1 MSSQSLS
8 GTHAGSAD
16 RKPKLLQVVHHLDLG
31 GSEEVALSL
40 SEQLHEQYEIQ
51 FFAVRGVE
59 DTTVGHA
66 MKARLDKLGIPVHSG
81 TRRVLK
87 KGGFLEAAVQLAQ
100 TVRRERPD
108 IVHLH
113 TEIPELTHAISQGFI
128 GNASGR
134 AATVTRTLHNT
145 VYWGPWQRIGAQV
158 ERRLSEAPCAPCS
171 DAALSG
177 LQVFR
182 SSNGLP
188 PLSAQIARR
197 IYNGVSSPLIQ
208 HPQQPVARN
217 RPLKVLSAGRLEL
230 QKSVDLLPAILKHA
244 GTLGHPNAELNI
256 YGSGTLQTDLE
267 RWVAE
272 GVPGWTINMYPPT
285 PHLRAIMA
293 EHDVLL
299 MPSRFEGLGLLAVE
313 ALMAGLPVIGTQVA
327 GLNEVLT
334 EGYPLLAPAEDVEA
348 IGSLLAEVL
357 NDPSHFQAV
366 AQSWIEPTEAK
377 FGVERMGHE
386 YDEFYRHL
394 LRSHSHA
401 GQSWKAK
408 HA

>member
-1 MSSQSLS
+1 MSVQPLN
-8 GTHAGSAD
+8 GTKVG
-16 RKPKLLQVVHHLDLG
+16 RQTGKPKLLQVVHHLDLG

-40 SEQLHEQYEIQ
+40 SEQLHEQYEIHV
-51 FFAVRGVE
+51 FAVRGVE
-59 DTTVGHA
+59 DTSVGHA

-81 TRRVLK
+81 TRRTLK
-87 KGGFLEAAVQLAQ
+87 KGGFLEAAVRLAQ

-113 TEIPELTHAISQGFI
+113 TEIPELTHAISQGFL
-128 GNASGR
+128 GKASGR

-145 VYWGPWQRIGAQV
+145 VYWGPWQRIGARV
-158 ERRLSEAPCAPCS
+158 EQRLSEAPCAPCS
-171 DAALSG
+171 EAALSG
-177 LQVFR
+177 LQTFR

-188 PLSAQIARR
+188 PLPSQNARM

-208 HPQQPVARN
+208 RPHQPPAKD
-217 RPLKVLSAGRLEL
+217 RPLRVLSAGRLEL

-256 YGSGTLQTDLE
+256 YGSGTLQADLE

-285 PHLRAIMA
+285 PHLRAIMT

-313 ALMAGLPVIGTQVA
+313 ALMAGLPVIGTQIA

-334 EGYPLLAPAEDVEA
+334 EDYPLLAPAEDVEA
-348 IGSLLAEVL
+348 IGSLLAQVL
-357 NDPSHFQAV
+357 NDPGQFQAV
-366 AQSWIEPTEAK
+366 AQSWIAPTEAK
-377 FGVERMGHE
+377 FGIERMGRE

-394 LRSHSHA
+394 LQSRSQA
-401 GQSWKAK
+401 GQPLRAE